1 MKSTSY
7 KPKKTTIMKKK
18 NFIKGLAYFMLAC
31 FVVIFT
37 ACDKDNDDDNG
48 NDNGNGNGTNGY
60 HMIAK
65 IDGQPWAS
73 AANQLMLVDDKMG
86 YLVIS
91 GALNDNDDEVI
102 TIQMFDFPRSTGIYP
117 LGTGEYDVFCFY
129 TSSDD
134 ITYYVFPSESDTFGT
149 LTITAY
155 SDETITGEFSFTA
168 MEGTSEDLI
177 EITDGSFHMPVF
189 QTPG

>member
-1 MKSTSY
+1 
-7 KPKKTTIMKKK
+7 MKKR
-18 NFIKGLAYFMLAC
+18 NFLSVLAYFMLAC

-37 ACDKDNDDDNG
+37 ACDKDDDDNG
-48 NDNGNGNGTNGY
+48 NDNGNGNGNGTNGY
-60 HMIAK
+60 HMTAK
-65 IDGQPWAS
+65 VDGQSWES
-73 AANQLMLVDDKMG
+73 AADQLILVDDKEG
-86 YLVIS
+86 YLFIS

-102 TIQMFDFPRSTGIYP
+102 TIQMFDFPGGTGIYP

-129 TSSDD
+129 TSPDD

-168 MEGTSEDLI
+168 MESNGEDLI